1 MKKKEQKITLL
12 KKEKNPNNPKDYL
25 PNNLIDKLIP
35 QSSIYY
41 PQNKIEQNNYNP
53 LFFPNEIPE
62 EWNNKTIEEINEEIY
77 SNQQNTIF
85 SDEDHDKI
93 MANIPLNLIQISNN
107 LIEWER
113 PSNYVINYYIDKEV
127 HKLYPKKHSAS
138 MRENIKRSY
147 IRFKMRQNNENDSS
161 SDNDDYLQFDDFSMK
176 NAIYKDFYIFLE
188 KKYDFKVVNFE
199 NKIESNEEYELR
211 KINEEKKENN
221 KIPKRNLKKKK
232 TNKLKE
238 EEAKIEENKEKINIL
253 KPSFLSMKDFLQNPQ
268 IQNSYYT
275 WLTSIFQII
284 LDNNIPDIETGKSI
298 FLNIYPQKNG
308 IPIYNPNGKY
318 IIKLYLM
325 GKSRKIIIDDR
336 IPCNRNHEYFLPKCN
351 LIEEIW
357 PALFIKAL
365 IKLNMY
371 KSRHPFYFSNEEFMD
386 NCLIYELTGMHSFI
400 LDMNKSLINVFKE
413 HFVIKSDKK
422 IEKVDI
428 ENKIENIKE
437 TIKEKEKILKK
448 KKSKDNKEI
457 IEDINPII
465 NYPSE
470 EKYYFGVFNYEKY
483 NYMTINETDSYYDI
497 IEFIDRQNQ
506 KNGTYLNFQQKN
518 RKKLSID
525 KNDDLK
531 LSSKLLN
538 QIDDKINNN
547 LNQQNY
553 IIHNKSPNS
562 VNRNR
567 KKYSTIIQ
575 KKLTGHRNGNKK
587 KEKLIS
593 DNNLIANFLYTICD
607 FFNNGT
613 FNMKRLK
620 FLDFSDL
627 QKELTDKKTHFKQLA
642 PNEKKKY
649 LLYRQ
654 KLKKEKLEEKN
665 KRLKE
670 LKENGIQYT
679 LIKIINQSIELNENQ
694 FFNEY
699 NEEQIKLA
707 KKCILN
713 NWNFPPPE
721 TFEMEFKIKEEEQK
735 ELKEI
740 LSKIDDDSKY
750 KQQIEKLEGITKLSS
765 YQNKKDKNKI
775 KNKPIGIFAWTKEIY
790 IDFIGN
796 DLQIYKDRNEEPKFS
811 LIEGCWINFNDLMNN
826 FNKIL
831 IIENQNKIYHNKLLV
846 DNSWSYYQTDYFEPL
861 IDYNIFLLNPNPL
874 INFEKDNYC
883 LIIIFEPYTEKFK
896 LNTQIE
902 NVIFPYISFD
912 LIDKSN
918 KCIIQNNII
927 LNKFYSIYT
936 FDKLDRNN
944 EYLIKINGGEYPT
957 GYILQI
963 MTEAHKIQNISF
975 NKFLCD
981 YENFLTYENQIF
993 IPIIEKNKYYQFAKF
1008 NICSCDE
1015 IKHEYINFRISLN
1028 YEFKYLKKYINVFLK
1043 SENFSKKNIELE
1055 KIIKINKKEF
1065 LNKTQTLIFSIKP
1078 EENLNESEIGI
1089 KILYNEPNI
1098 KFNFIEE
1105 IEPFEINDKYI
1116 PNKKGLIF
1124 SYYLYPSEKITT
1136 TININLYHFINEIK
1150 DNNINNTKSKKVE
1163 NSNVYIESK
1172 SLEKDCRIKLELY
1185 KLTKE
1190 PSLNFSSNST
1200 PFSYSNQ
1207 GILIKKWDFYN
1218 EIIISNLNFEGEIIQ
1233 DKKKKIDKKENKD
1246 EEKQIY
1252 IYSLIC
1258 YFDLSEIDNEFI
1270 NNNKNILGYTI
1281 RIFSS
1286 NYIGFIKDCSKIEH
1300 EKLIKEEWENKDS
1313 GRTLRASKSRKR
1325 YLLQQKQNNN
1335 EKLNEEEK
1343 KDLEEERKRRNANEI
1358 DNIGESENNNNN
1370 KKNGLSKK
1378 NIDFKKNK
1386 KEDKKKKD
1394 ENEDNINNNNKNNT
1408 NFPYFHNL
1416 LEKKSFSMNN
1426 IFKKDIPNC
1435 KSHSKYIINYYKYSR
1450 SNRTIY
1456 CNLNEKSKKS
1466 FNQNNNIMN
1475 EEKIELKKKN
1485 IFELYEKSKEKYRKD
1500 FEKFDSTYSEFGG
1513 TLKTLNRTSSM
1524 FRLSRINKE
1533 KKLLSQRNSIKDF
1546 IQNSLE
1552 IKNKMNE
1559 VIKDNMNNN
1568 NNIDFEE
1575 LINIYKEGVKILGEK
1590 NDSVEKYF
1598 NIISKKK
1605 EEIIEQELKQYNNK
1619 DKSTII
1625 KILEDIEYNKWNIS
1639 EFLIRQLKDIIKEE

>member
-1 MKKKEQKITLL
+1 MKKKEPKITIL

-41 PQNKIEQNNYNP
+41 PQNKIEQNNNYKP
-53 LFFPNEIPE
+53 LFFPNDIPE

-77 SNQQNTIF
+77 SNEQNTIF
-85 SDEDHDKI
+85 SDEDHDI
-93 MANIPLNLIQISNN
+93 IIGNIPLYLIEITNN
-107 LIEWER
+107 SIEWER
-113 PSNYVINYYIDKEV
+113 PSSYVINYYLDKEV
-127 HKLYPKKHSAS
+127 HKVYPKKNPAS
-138 MRENIKRSY
+138 MRQNIKRSY
-147 IRFKMRQNNENDSS
+147 IRFKMRQNNESNSS
-161 SDNDDYLQFDDFSMK
+161 SDNDDFLQYDDFSMK

-199 NKIESNEEYELR
+199 TRIEINEEEEIK

-221 KIPKRNLKKKK
+221 KIQKKNIKKKK
-232 TNKLKE
+232 NAKMKE
-238 EEAKIEENKEKINIL
+238 ESVNIEENKEKINIL
-253 KPSFLSMKDFLQNPQ
+253 KPSILSMKDFLQNHQ
-268 IQNSYYT
+268 IQNSFYT
-275 WLTSIFQII
+275 WITSIFQII

-298 FLNIYPQKNG
+298 LLNIYPQKNG

-371 KSRHPFYFSNEEFMD
+371 KVRHPFYFCNEEFTD
-386 NCLIYELTGMHSFI
+386 NSLIYELTGMHSFI

-413 HFVIKSDKK
+413 HFAIKSDKK
-422 IEKVDI
+422 VEKIEI
-428 ENKIENIKE
+428 ENKIE
-437 TIKEKEKILKK
+437 TPKEKEKINKR
-448 KKSKDNKEI
+448 KKSRDLKEI
-457 IEDINPII
+457 NEELKPII

-470 EKYYFGVFNYEKY
+470 EKYYFAVFNYEKICPI
-483 NYMTINETDSYYDI
+483 TIKETDSYYDI

-506 KNGTYLNFQQKN
+506 KNGTYVNIQYRN
-518 RKKLSID
+518 PRKVSIE
-525 KNDDLK
+525 KNDNLK
-531 LSSKLLN
+531 LSLKLLN
-538 QIDDKINNN
+538 QIEEKTSNNSNHQNSINNN
-547 LNQQNY
+547 
-553 IIHNKSPNS
+553 ISPISVRRNK
-562 VNRNR
+562 
-567 KKYSTIIQ
+567 KKYSTINQ
-575 KKLTGHRNGNKK
+575 KKLSGLLSNKK

-593 DNNLIANFLYTICD
+593 DNNLISNFLYTISD

-627 QKELTDKKTHFKQLA
+627 QKELSDKKTQFKQLA
-642 PNEKKKY
+642 PNEKKQY
-649 LLYRQ
+649 LLNRQ

-665 KRLKE
+665 KRLRE

-679 LIKIINQSIELNENQ
+679 LIKLVNQSIEIHDYQ

-721 TFEMEFKIKEEEQK
+721 TFENEFKLKEEEQK
-735 ELKEI
+735 ELKEL
-740 LSKIDDDSKY
+740 LSKIDVDSKY

-765 YQNKKDKNKI
+765 FQNKKEKNKN

-796 DLQIYKDRNEEPKFS
+796 DLEIYKKRNEDPKVC
-811 LIEGCWINFNDLMNN
+811 LIEGCWITFNDLMNN

-831 IIENQNKIYHNKLLV
+831 IIQNQNKIYHDKLLV
-846 DNSWSYYQTDYFEPL
+846 DNSWSYFQTDCFEPL

-874 INFEKDNYC
+874 INFQKDNYC
-883 LIIIFEPYTEKFK
+883 LIVIFEPYTEKFK

-902 NVIFPYISFD
+902 NIIFPYISFD

-927 LNKFYSIYT
+927 LNKFYSIYS

-944 EYLIKINGGEYPT
+944 EYLIKINGGDYPT

-981 YENFLTYENQIF
+981 SENFLIYENQVY
-993 IPIIEKNKYYQFAKF
+993 IPIIEKNKYYQFAKY
-1008 NICSCDE
+1008 NISSNDDLQ
-1015 IKHEYINFRISLN
+1015 HEYINIRISVN
-1028 YEFKYLKKYINVFLK
+1028 YEFKYLKKYINIFLK
-1043 SENFSKKNIELE
+1043 NENSEKRNIELD

-1065 LNKTQTLIFSIKP
+1065 LSNKTQTLIFSIKP

-1089 KILYNEPNI
+1089 KILYNEQNL

-1136 TININLYHFINEIK
+1136 SININLYHFINEIK
-1150 DNNINNTKSKKVE
+1150 DIDTNNKSKKIGS
-1163 NSNVYIESK
+1163 SNIYIESK
-1172 SLEKDCRIKLELY
+1172 PLEKDYRIILELY

-1233 DKKKKIDKKENKD
+1233 DKKKKNDKKENKE

-1270 NNNKNILGYTI
+1270 MNNNNILGYTI

-1286 NYIGFIKDCSKIEH
+1286 NYIGFIKDYSKIEH

-1343 KDLEEERKRRNANEI
+1343 KDLEEERKRRSANEI
-1358 DNIGESENNNNN
+1358 DNIKDVEVNNNNN
-1370 KKNGLSKK
+1370 TKKNGLSKR
-1378 NIDFKKNK
+1378 NNDSKKNK
-1386 KEDKKKKD
+1386 KEEKIKKE
-1394 ENEDNINNNNKNNT
+1394 ENEDDINNNKTNI
-1408 NFPYFHNL
+1408 NFPRFNNL

-1426 IFKKDIPNC
+1426 IFKKNIPNC
-1435 KSHSKYIINYYKYSR
+1435 KSNSKYIINYYKYSR

-1456 CNLNEKSKKS
+1456 CNINERNKKS
-1466 FNQNNNIMN
+1466 FNQNSNVMN

-1485 IFELYEKSKEKYRKD
+1485 IYELYEKSKEKYRID
-1500 FEKFDSTYSEFGG
+1500 FERFNSTYSEFGG
-1513 TLKTLNRTSSM
+1513 TLKNLNRTSSM

-1546 IQNSLE
+1546 IQNSID

-1559 VIKDNMNNN
+1559 VIKDNINNNNN

-1575 LINIYKEGVKILGEK
+1575 LLNIYREGVKILGRE

-1598 NIISKKK
+1598 NSISKKK
-1605 EEIIEQELKQYNNK
+1605 EEIIEQELKKFNNK

-1625 KILEDIEYNKWNIS
+1625 KILEDIEYNKWKIN
-1639 EFLIRQLKDIIKEE
+1639 ELLVRQLKDIIKEE

>member
-1 MKKKEQKITLL
+1 MKKKEQKITIL
-12 KKEKNPNNPKDYL
+12 KKDKNPINPKDYI

-41 PQNKIEQNNYNP
+41 PQNKIEQNNYKP

-62 EWNNKTIEEINEEIY
+62 EWTNKTIEEINEEIY

-93 MANIPLNLIQISNN
+93 MSNIPLYLIQISNN
-107 LIEWER
+107 SIEWER

-127 HKLYPKKHSAS
+127 HKIYPKKHSAS

-147 IRFKMRQNNENDSS
+147 IRFKMRQNNENDSD

-188 KKYDFKVVNFE
+188 KQYDFKVVNYE
-199 NKIESNEEYELR
+199 NKIVINEEYELK

-221 KIPKRNLKKKK
+221 KITKRSVKRKR
-232 TNKLKE
+232 TSKLKE
-238 EEAKIEENKEKINIL
+238 ETEKIEENKEKINIL
-253 KPSFLSMKDFLQNPQ
+253 KPSFLSMKDFLLNHH

-275 WLTSIFQII
+275 WLTSIFQMII
-284 LDNNIPDIETGKSI
+284 DNNIPDIETGKSI
-298 FLNIYPQKNG
+298 FLNIYPQNNG

-357 PALFIKAL
+357 PALFIKGL

-371 KSRHPFYFSNEEFMD
+371 KSRHPFYFCNEEFND
-386 NCLIYELTGMHSFI
+386 NSLIYELTGMHSFI

-413 HFVIKSDKK
+413 HFTIKSEKK
-422 IEKVDI
+422 IEKNDI
-428 ENKIENIKE
+428 ENKIEIP
-437 TIKEKEKILKK
+437 KEKEKIIKR
-448 KKSKDNKEI
+448 KKSRDLKENN
-457 IEDINPII
+457 EDLPIII
-465 NYPSE
+465 NYPPE
-470 EKYYFGVFNYEKY
+470 EKYYYAVFNYEK
-483 NYMTINETDSYYDI
+483 NNIIKINENNSYYDI
-497 IEFIDRQNQ
+497 IELIDRQNQ
-506 KNGTYLNFQQKN
+506 KNGTYINFQQKN
-518 RKKLSID
+518 RKKMSID
-525 KNDDLK
+525 KNDNLK

-538 QIDDKINNN
+538 LFDDKKSSNNN
-547 LNQQNY
+547 SNQQNS
-553 IIHNKSPNS
+553 ISNNKSPQS
-562 VNRNR
+562 IQRNKR
-567 KKYSTIIQ
+567 KYSTIIQ
-575 KKLTGHRNGNKK
+575 KNSLHNLNKK
-587 KEKLIS
+587 REKLIS
-593 DNNLIANFLYTICD
+593 DNNLIYNFLYTICD
-607 FFNNGT
+607 FFNNGN

-627 QKELTDKKTHFKQLA
+627 QKELTDKKTQFKQLA
-642 PNEKKKY
+642 PNEKKQY

-665 KRLKE
+665 KRLRE

-679 LIKIINQSIELNENQ
+679 LIKLINQSIEINDNQ

-721 TFEMEFKIKEEEQK
+721 TFEIEFKIKEEEQK
-735 ELKEI
+735 ELKEL

-750 KQQIEKLEGITKLSS
+750 KQQIEKLEGITKISS
-765 YQNKKDKNKI
+765 LPHKKDKKKN

-796 DLQIYKDRNEEPKFS
+796 DLQIYKDRNEEPKNFS
-811 LIEGCWINFNDLMNN
+811 LIEGYWINFNDLMNN

-831 IIENQNKIYHNKLLV
+831 IIQNQNKIYHNKLLV
-846 DNSWSYYQTDYFEPL
+846 DNSWSYYQSDYFEPL
-861 IDYNIFLLNPNPL
+861 IDYNIFILNPNPL
-874 INFEKDNYC
+874 INIQKDNYC
-883 LIIIFEPYTEKFK
+883 LIIIFEPYTENFK

-927 LNKFYSIYT
+927 LNKFYSIYS

-963 MTEAHKIQNISF
+963 MTEVHKIQNISF
-975 NKFLCD
+975 TKFLCD
-981 YENFLTYENQIF
+981 YNNFLIYENQIF
-993 IPIIEKNKYYQFAKF
+993 IPIIEKNKYYQFAKY
-1008 NICSCDE
+1008 NISSYDE
-1015 IKHEYINFRISLN
+1015 LNHDYINIRISVN
-1028 YEFKYLKKYINVFLK
+1028 YEFKYLKKYINIFLK
-1043 SENFSKKNIELE
+1043 SENSKKKNIELD

-1098 KFNFIEE
+1098 KFNLIEE

-1124 SYYLYPSEKITT
+1124 SYYLYPSEKLST

-1150 DNNINNTKSKKVE
+1150 DNNNINTKSKKGE
-1163 NSNVYIESK
+1163 NSNIYIESK

-1185 KLTKE
+1185 KLIKE

-1233 DKKKKIDKKENKD
+1233 DKKKKIEKKDNKE

-1258 YFDLSEIDNEFI
+1258 YFDLSEIDIEFI
-1270 NNNKNILGYTI
+1270 NNDKNILGYTI

-1300 EKLIKEEWENKDS
+1300 EHLIKEEWENKDS

-1335 EKLNEEEK
+1335 
-1343 KDLEEERKRRNANEI
+1343 
-1358 DNIGESENNNNN
+1358 
-1370 KKNGLSKK
+1370 
-1378 NIDFKKNK
+1378 
-1386 KEDKKKKD
+1386 
-1394 ENEDNINNNNKNNT
+1394 
-1408 NFPYFHNL
+1408 
-1416 LEKKSFSMNN
+1416 
-1426 IFKKDIPNC
+1426 
-1435 KSHSKYIINYYKYSR
+1435 
-1450 SNRTIY
+1450 
-1456 CNLNEKSKKS
+1456 
-1466 FNQNNNIMN
+1466 
-1475 EEKIELKKKN
+1475 
-1485 IFELYEKSKEKYRKD
+1485 
-1500 FEKFDSTYSEFGG
+1500 
-1513 TLKTLNRTSSM
+1513 
-1524 FRLSRINKE
+1524 
-1533 KKLLSQRNSIKDF
+1533 
-1546 IQNSLE
+1546 
-1552 IKNKMNE
+1552 
-1559 VIKDNMNNN
+1559 
-1568 NNIDFEE
+1568 
-1575 LINIYKEGVKILGEK
+1575 LI
-1590 NDSVEKYF
+1590 
-1598 NIISKKK
+1598 
-1605 EEIIEQELKQYNNK
+1605 
-1619 DKSTII
+1619 
-1625 KILEDIEYNKWNIS
+1625 ILEN
-1639 EFLIRQLKDIIKEE
+1639 LK